1 MAQRFVVIGD
11 DEALRRLISLNLRA
25 RGAEVEEVVDVH
37 CLLNTAAPPADV
49 LILDLDPDGFEASGW
64 ELARALRATTSWGR
78 QVPLVVLGAT
88 WPTPAQTAPLQPLY
102 FVRKPFAVGTLL
114 DVLRAA
120 SALNL

>member
-1 MAQRFVVIGD
+1 MEVRRFVVICD

-25 RGAEVEEVVDVH
+25 RGAEVEEVVRGH
-37 CLLNTAAPPADV
+37 SLLDTANPVADV
-49 LILDLDPDGFEASGW
+49 VILDLDPDGADASGW
-64 ELARALRATTSWGR
+64 EPARVLRATSWAR
-78 QVPLVVLGAT
+78 QLPLVVLGTT

-120 SALNL
+120 GAFQL